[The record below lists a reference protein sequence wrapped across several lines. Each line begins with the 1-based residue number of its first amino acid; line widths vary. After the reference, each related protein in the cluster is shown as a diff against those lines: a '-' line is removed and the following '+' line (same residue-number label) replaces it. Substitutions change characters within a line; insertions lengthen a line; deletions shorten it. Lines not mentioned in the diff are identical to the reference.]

1 MRSSDFNWNKKLGE
15 ILKMPVRQNLLFPF
29 QNLNQEANC
38 YKNFCVYFRSRKFPA
53 WWLFEKEEWVFNIFK
68 LLKWRLF
75 FFQLQNLLKRI
86 LPHIKDQTIRWDI
99 WNAIFISL
107 TVFKR
112 DKLEEIEMSL
122 MALYYEFAVQLQDA
136 EFNDL
141 LKFTNNMMLS
151 DKLMS
156 YVNGCKVIFSL
167 F

>member
-1 MRSSDFNWNKKLGE
+1 
-15 ILKMPVRQNLLFPF
+15 
-29 QNLNQEANC
+29 
-38 YKNFCVYFRSRKFPA
+38 
-53 WWLFEKEEWVFNIFK
+53 
-68 LLKWRLF
+68 
-75 FFQLQNLLKRI
+75 LKRI
-86 LPHIKDQTIRWDI
+86 LPHIKDQPIRWDV

-141 LKFTNNMMLS
+141 LKFTNNMMMS

-156 YVNGCKVIFSL
+156 YVNGCKVS
-167 F
+167 